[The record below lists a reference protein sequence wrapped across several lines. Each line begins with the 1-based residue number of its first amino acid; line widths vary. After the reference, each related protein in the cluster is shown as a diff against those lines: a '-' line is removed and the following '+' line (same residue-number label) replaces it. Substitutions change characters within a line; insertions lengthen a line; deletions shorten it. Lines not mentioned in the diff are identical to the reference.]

1 MRLLVS
7 QDVHVSGVRHECE
20 GPVDRGESDVV
31 PALLQ
36 GRMDLL
42 GAAETVELR
51 EQVGDIQALPRRSS
65 RGASRPAMV
74 HGSEALDVSLF
85 DSRLELVKNDSHC

>member
-20 GPVDRGESDVV
+20 GLVDRGESDVV

-51 EQVGDIQALPRRSS
+51 EQVGDSQALPRRPS
-65 RGASRPAMV
+65 RGAARPAMA
-74 HGSEALDVSLF
+74 HSSEASDVSLF
-85 DSRLELVKNDSHC
+85 DRRLELVKNDSHY

>member
-7 QDVHVSGVRHECE
+7 QDVHASGVRHECE

-36 GRMDLL
+36 SRMDLL
-42 GAAETVELR
+42 GAAETVQLG
-51 EQVGDIQALPRRSS
+51 EQVGDSQALPRRPS
-65 RGASRPAMV
+65 RGAARPTMV
-74 HGSEALDVSLF
+74 YSSEASDVSLF
-85 DSRLELVKNDSHC
+85 DRRLELVKNNSHY

>member
-1 MRLLVS
+1 MS
-7 QDVHVSGVRHECE
+7 QDVHVCGVRHECE

-42 GAAETVELR
+42 GAAETVDLPD
-51 EQVGDIQALPRRSS
+51 QVGDSQALPHRPR
-65 RGASRPAMV
+65 RGAARPTMV
-74 HGSEALDVSLF
+74 DRSEASDVSLF
-85 DSRLELVKNDSHC
+85 ERRLELIKNDSYY

>member
-1 MRLLVS
+1 MRFLVS

-36 GRMDLL
+36 SRMDLL
-42 GAAETVELR
+42 GAAETVQLG
-51 EQVGDIQALPRRSS
+51 EQVGDSQALPRRPS
-65 RGASRPAMV
+65 RGAARPTMV
-74 HGSEALDVSLF
+74 YSSEASDVSLF
-85 DSRLELVKNDSHC
+85 DRRLELVKNNSHY